1 MTKKFKDIVKKN
13 PEPARG
19 KCGTSPMDPWNAKSG
34 LAEASE
40 QELLHRYLKSRGIN
54 PDFIPKDTKIAH
66 SKSAAF
72 LSWRKA
78 HEFDESVEILE
89 ATDKEDV
96 VSLDIPL
103 MIRMLELARE
113 DVKDDMELHRITERL
128 IEIRKKGVLTMDD
141 YEFIAGVKKLK
152 EEIEEL
158 SEKMKDPCWKG
169 YQMVGMKDKGGK
181 KVPNCVPEEKELK
194 EWTLW
199 DKIAQARSE
208 IWRVQ
213 QLKMNEAKTTAL
225 DRFRSAAAD
234 REKKHNDIEK
244 QRQEKLHQDP
254 SKVTVPE
261 PKAADGMTSAIDR
274 LEKHLNKEEVEQ
286 IDEISKTTLKSYRD
300 KSMSSLKTARTN
312 RDAAEPGKNMS
323 KGFADLHAKSDAIA
337 KKRAKGLA
345 GYLQRK
351 HGMKPGY
358 EDERKTANENTLDP
372 KAATEAPVGP
382 GECSCESETKKQ
394 RSKSARIIKSIYKR
408 KNMKEETYDWEKDDK
423 TPQKLGKGVKIE
435 TPEKEANFGE
445 NKPQARIVMSGG
457 KTMTGE
463 KRDTV
468 EIDPLMA
475 KRTTPDQ
482 FDKPVDKKDK

>member
-1 MTKKFKDIVKKN
+1 MTKKFKDIVKQN

-19 KCGTSPMDPWNAKSG
+19 KSGTSPMDPWNAKSG

-54 PDFIPKDTKIAH
+54 PEFIPKDTKIAH
-66 SKSAAF
+66 SKSSAF

-89 ATDKEDV
+89 ATDKQDV
-96 VSLDIPL
+96 ISLDIPL

-128 IEIRKKGVLTMDD
+128 IEIRKKGTLTMDD

-199 DKIAQARSE
+199 DKISQTRSE
-208 IWRVQ
+208 LWRVQ
-213 QLKMNEAKTTAL
+213 QLKINEEKKTAL
-225 DRFRSAAAD
+225 DRFRAAAAD

-244 QRQEKLHQDP
+244 NRQEKLHQDP
-254 SKVTVPE
+254 SKVNVPE
-261 PKAADGMTSAIDR
+261 PKSTDGMTSAIDR

-286 IDEISKTTLKSYRD
+286 IDEMDTYPHPESKEGKKLMKAWKS
-300 KSMSSLKTARTN
+300 A
-312 RDAAEPGKNMS
+312 
-323 KGFADLHAKSDAIA
+323 A
-337 KKRAKGLA
+337 KKYPTNLNAPSKRPTAKQTINDL
-345 GYLQRK
+345 LPK
-351 HGMKPGY
+351 LN
-358 EDERKTANENTLDP
+358 KTFKKSVKENTLDA
-372 KAATEAPVGP
+372 KAATEAPTGP
-382 GECSCESETKKQ
+382 GEGVTEVQKQ
-394 RSKSARIIKSIYKR
+394 RSKSARMIKNLYKK

-435 TPEKEANFGE
+435 IPKKEANFGE
-445 NKPQARIVMSGG
+445 NKPEARIVMSGG

-468 EIDPLMA
+468 EVDPLMA
-475 KRTTPDQ
+475 KRNDTPDQ
-482 FDKPVDKKDK
+482 FEKPNKK